1 MRREKSLRIGVH
13 HANAAVWG
21 PVYRTHPSSR
31 LAFAAAA
38 AIASRCAAA
47 ARAAAAFFVS
57 FVSVRFNFARRFSS
71 SARALASDASFA
83 FRSLSAASL
92 RAAFAAGPYLG
103 TSGDA
108 ATAAAFSLRR
118 FGSVNDEGTERR
130 TNGRATRGGK
140 TIEAPVRFSL
150 GCGRFFRGP
159 VDDDDAH
166 LARARPVV
174 LAGFAAP
181 SRASEPG
188 LATPANARAGWAGGG
203 TSETRGEGGARD
215 PRGRGGDANCERRRR
230 DARRGRRRRRV
241 ATGTAIARAH
251 FSSLIVFKYFSRQS

>member
-13 HANAAVWG
+13 HANAVVWG

-118 FGSVNDEGTERR
+118 FFVSSLHACIGCDLDTCVRWRIGKRRGNGTTNERAGDARRKNVN
-130 TNGRATRGGK
+130 
-140 TIEAPVRFSL
+140 EAPVRFSL
-150 GCGRFFRGP
+150 GCGRFFRGL

-215 PRGRGGDANCERRRR
+215 PRGRGG
-230 DARRGRRRRRV
+230 G
-241 ATGTAIARAH
+241 
-251 FSSLIVFKYFSRQS
+251 